1 MNWTI
6 CTNTMIGKR
15 ENSLGQCEQKVNFW
29 KAFLTKQKQV
39 IINLSQSFWRRRPVH
54 YCFNSKL
61 RQNPSRIELCWCR
74 LTNFWIA
81 SFWEIFIGSR
91 MFAFGRRW
99 FFFFQGIILSSACC
113 ILMTNFWRF
122 DRYFAKKT
130 SIRKIIFD
138 DFILQFF
145 VYGLDNPNLRL
156 LFEGSTHERKLF
168 LVLLVA
174 HKRLNL

>member
-122 DRYFAKKT
+122 DRYFAKKNINT
-130 SIRKIIFD
+130 ENYFWWFYIAIFC
-138 DFILQFF
+138 LWS
-145 VYGLDNPNLRL
+145 R
-156 LFEGSTHERKLF
+156 
-168 LVLLVA
+168 
-174 HKRLNL
+174 